1 MLQCFGTVLNYGLMS
16 GGGMMEYIDYELGN
30 RMYTPGQSTDQYMMR
45 FLYGLLFFILVLILL
60 LNIIFGIIIDQFASL
75 REDRSKQEKTRK
87 NQCFICGLE
96 RKLFDHDGVSRCGG
110 GSFMRSA
117 LLARSPIC
125 SLICAHASILSV
137 HPSGPP
143 VPVCSQRV
151 QQAREPGAQHVALL
165 VLFGVPQ
172 VQAGHGVH
180 GRGDLPV

>member
-110 GSFMRSA
+110 GQFHAVRSA
-117 LLARSPIC
+117 RSLANLLANLCACVYPVRPSVRSAR
-125 SLICAHASILSV
+125 SGVFTARSAST
-137 HPSGPP
+137 
-143 VPVCSQRV
+143 
-151 QQAREPGAQHVALL
+151 
-165 VLFGVPQ
+165 
-172 VQAGHGVH
+172 
-180 GRGDLPV
+180 